1 MKLNKLALA
10 CGVAIAGFGVQVS
23 AATVNVYISGSSA
36 LTPSLEKAVS
46 VMCDSAKP
54 QSDRNIFRS
63 STGSAYQCTSK
74 ASVFG
79 GVAKTIEIRKRNSG
93 GSGLGVMNVASS
105 TLTGFTD
112 PASGACAAATA
123 VTINGVIFN
132 QKTGCADANLIPTA
146 GMSDVEPELF
156 ASQGYNGGLSKA
168 PIVGAMFGIPVSEKL
183 YRQLQALQGIS
194 ESGASFDPAKAPV
207 LTSAQVRSMFTGS
220 YNDWTLVNPG
230 IVTAGGALASTAVK
244 VCRRVDTSGS
254 QMTINARML
263 NNPCGLA
270 AGASLPPTDNT
281 NDDNLA
287 NDTAPGD
294 TSYSGVFTA
303 VMNPGSGDVIT
314 CLNAADNQN
323 ELAVGLLGA
332 EFIPA
337 ATDKWHFVKLDG
349 VFPNVANLVSSA
361 YDLYSEASFNR
372 RASGYSAD
380 QTTMMNKLVAT
391 MGDPAFIPAGA
402 ASLPANGY
410 TPDGIQPILKGGR
423 GGNTCSP
430 TTLQF

>member
-46 VMCDSAKP
+46 VLCDSAKP
-54 QSDRNIFRS
+54 QTDRNIFRS

-112 PASGACAAATA
+112 PASGACAAAAA
-123 VTINGVIFN
+123 VTINGVTFN
-132 QKTGCADANLIPTA
+132 QKTGCTDANLIPTA

-168 PIVGAMFGIPVSEKL
+168 PIVGAMFGVPVSEKL

-244 VCRRVDTSGS
+244 VCRRVATSGS
-254 QMTINARML
+254 QMTINARLL
-263 NNPCGLA
+263 NNPCGNA
-270 AGASLPPTDNT
+270 ASASLPPTDNT

-287 NDTAPGD
+287 NDTVPGD

-303 VMNPGSGDVIT
+303 VMNPGSTDVVT

-332 EFIPA
+332 EFTPA

-402 ASLPANGY
+402 ASLPANGF